1 MSKIDKTKIYHE
13 ILSKKEYLTVLKDRG
28 FKFDFPKKAF
38 DRICKFYGNHV
49 LKPISFCKFVK
60 SVQETEIKKMAT
72 VSKVLGEREIGS
84 ILDISNCF
92 AIIPKYYED
101 TYDEVK
107 IAEISP
113 KLKNQMMK
121 DIVKKAGMQ
130 WDLLLDYCDMQIVDT
145 QIKETSKVTISYEL
159 IDNVFK
165 YIPLLQIVLV
175 NGEKIDCS
183 FYSYKNILDK
193 CGIKLDKMIPY
204 LHHEIKDIDRTK
216 EKLETIPLYE
226 KIKLREFR
234 DKIRHGDFKDQ
245 KINFEQAMKQCK
257 RFDKIPLDMVEL
269 DLNKAHNLLE
279 NLIKKVD
286 DKKNKIKN
294 YCENIDN
301 QIIEIKDK
309 NNKNIYIRKNIFDKI
324 INEDEPDFDEYKTN
338 DIDGNEITLSKK
350 ALPDYKDNSPFVK
363 IYNKNNSKED
373 YILIDNH
380 DIEDNLSNFTF
391 VRQEEIF
398 KGKNKNDE
406 PLEEEWIVMD
416 VEFDDLPKLDDSK
429 PLYTI
434 PEKEILFG
442 KTKKDLLD
450 KLNKDNKDI
459 ILYNKNKSF
468 IPMTLVKEIKDRDK
482 NVKNK
487 NIKYKIKNRINKKD
501 NILVEYKDIFDEEKS
516 PELILINNEDNPDEN
531 IVVNKNDLIKELN
544 DWDTLDNNIKINNEV
559 NNNEVE
565 INPKKIKI
573 IILEKEEIPK
583 NFEDI
588 QEEIKNQITPE
599 NMVIKSVDNIIKK
612 SIAKKIIDNNDPNYD
627 IYYIK
632 DINNKKVKVS
642 KKILEKDNEDPSSH
656 LISISTKEE
665 PNKNIIIP
673 TQEIIK
679 QIDLDPMDESFTVND
694 KDGNK
699 YTIKKTSIKI
709 NPLEIEEINLDEQP
723 NKIKNDII
731 KNIKDYYYLYKDP
744 ENKSHYIRGD
754 ILKKVK
760 NYKSEY
766 PIENFEIEDEKNNKL
781 IIPKDVAEKIIDNP
795 NEIKNI
801 SLDDE
806 ENKGQP
812 IMADLDLFK
821 KGEGDI
827 EEPIPVNKDGKT
839 IILKRVKATKL
850 KDIDSLCEQP
860 EEKQYEIIYNLIKKL
875 QKDNPSTDI
884 YKVKDITNNDI
895 FIYEDSINKIEENKA
910 DPEKTTY
917 KGNSPMKQEII
928 CGKKIIKS
936 SPNNYIKLLGPN
948 IIVDK
953 KDLEKTLKEYKPSK
967 KIIKIK
973 DVKGDTKDI
982 DPLKI
987 QIYEPSSEETDI
999 TKILPADFSDI
1010 NEKLLIDIIP
1020 HNKLI
1025 LIKDNN
1031 NQSTIIKKKEGD
1043 NLIKYPKTS
1052 FDTFILY
1059 NKDGKKIKAS
1069 RKNTEKNVNDNNCEH
1084 IEIIDNTNNENK
1096 KEIILI
1102 NELLNALKDKE
1113 NEEFEIKN
1121 KDGKKIKLNK
1131 KKIKIVKQNDKY
1143 TDIPEQGE
1151 EIKNKLLSNIKDSFI
1166 KLKDS
1171 KSNKDIIIR
1180 SSQLNE
1186 INIHKQRT
1194 PFINYEILDNKKE
1207 KVYTTK
1213 DIAKQALSQ
1222 PKNQNLILC
1231 FDESQKDKE
1240 FFVPLEKIQNAKLDG
1255 DDLFDIDNN
1264 QKIIFKNL
1272 RIKKL
1277 EEPPKLG
1284 IQPEEE
1290 KMIKIINLINKINA
1304 GPLNKNYKSK
1314 DIDGKSCFVS
1324 NNYINKFQNDTKKD
1338 ENDTKYTINDAFGK
1352 NKITLNKS
1360 IITKDNKPGEYI
1372 IIKNKKDNKDYL
1384 VDLNDLL
1391 NNLKKFKSI
1400 DDDITITNSMDNNN
1414 MKLNPLDI
1422 EIVPPF
1428 KNYPLQRIFAK
1439 KIIPVKKDE
1448 NKNDNLNINNEKDKE
1463 GEERKVKK
1471 NEPNNQDEIKERIR
1485 LRSAPARHRAPEKK
1499 SYKIRRAIIYKKQ
1512 KKDH

>member
-1 MSKIDKTKIYHE
+1 MSKKDKTKIYHE
-13 ILSKKEYLTVLKDRG
+13 ILAKKEHLTVSKDNS
-28 FKFDFPKKAF
+28 FKFEFPKKAF
-38 DRICKFYGNHV
+38 DRICQFYGNHV
-49 LKPISFCKFVK
+49 LKPISFCKFIK

-84 ILDISNCF
+84 MLDISECF
-92 AIIPKYYED
+92 AIIPNYYHD
-101 TYDEVK
+101 TYDEAK
-107 IAEISP
+107 MAEISP

-130 WDLLLDYCDMQIVDT
+130 WDLLIDYCDIQIVDT

-159 IDNVFK
+159 VDNVFK
-165 YIPLLQIVLV
+165 YVPLLQIVFE
-175 NGEKIDCS
+175 NGEKVDCS

-193 CGIKLDKMIPY
+193 SGIKLDKMIPY
-204 LHHEIKDIDRTK
+204 LQHEVKEIDRAAI
-216 EKLETIPLYE
+216 EHETVPLYE
-226 KIKLREFR
+226 KVKLRQLR
-234 DKIRHGDFKDQ
+234 DKIKHGDFKDQ
-245 KINFEQAMKQCK
+245 KVNFDHDMQPLK
-257 RFDKIPLDMVEL
+257 RFDKIRFDMVEI
-269 DLNKAHNLLE
+269 DQNEASNLLDD
-279 NLIKKVD
+279 LIKKVD

-294 YCENIDN
+294 YYENIDN

-309 NNKNIYIRKNIFDKI
+309 DNNNIYIRKNIFDKI

-338 DIDGNEITLSKK
+338 DINGNEITLSKK
-350 ALPDYKDNSPFVK
+350 ALDDFKDNSPLVK
-363 IYNKNNSKED
+363 IHNKNNPKED
-373 YILIDNH
+373 YILIDNK
-380 DIEDNLSNFTF
+380 DIEDNLKDFTF
-391 VRQEEIF
+391 VRQEETF

-406 PLEEEWIVMD
+406 PLEEEWVVMD
-416 VEFDDLPKLDDSK
+416 VEFDDLPTLDESK

-434 PEKEILFG
+434 PEKENLFG

-450 KLNKDNKDI
+450 ELNKDNKDI

-487 NIKYKIKNRINKKD
+487 NIKYKIKNQINKKD
-501 NILVEYKDIFDEEKS
+501 NILVDYKDIFDEEKS
-516 PELILINNEDNPDEN
+516 PELIIINNEDTPNEN

-544 DWDTLDNNIKINNEV
+544 DWDTLDKDIKIKNEV
-559 NNNEVE
+559 NNNEKE
-565 INPKKIKI
+565 NNTKKIKI
-573 IILEKEEIPK
+573 IKLEKEEIPK

-588 QEEIKNQITPE
+588 QEEIKKQITPE
-599 NMVIKSVDNIIKK
+599 NMIIKSDDNIIKK
-612 SIAKKIIDNNDPNYD
+612 PIAKKIIDNNEPDYD

-632 DINNKKVKVS
+632 DLNNKKIKVS
-642 KKILEKDNEDPSSH
+642 KKKLEKDNEDPSSQ
-656 LISISTKEE
+656 LISVSTNED
-665 PNKNIIIP
+665 PNKNILVP

-699 YTIKKTSIKI
+699 HTIKKTSIKI

-723 NKIKNDII
+723 NKIKNDVI
-731 KNIKDYYYLYKDP
+731 KDIKDYYYLYKDP
-744 ENKSHYIRGD
+744 ENKPHYVRGD

-766 PIENFEIEDEKNNKL
+766 PIENFEIEDEKENKF
-781 IIPKDVAEKIIDNP
+781 IIPKDASIKIIDNP
-795 NEIKNI
+795 NEVKYI

-806 ENKGQP
+806 DNKGKP
-812 IMADLDLFK
+812 IMADLDTFK
-821 KGEGDI
+821 KGEGDR
-827 EEPIPVNKDGKT
+827 EDPIPVNKDGKT
-839 IILKRVKATKL
+839 IKLKKIKATKL
-850 KDIDSLCEQP
+850 KDIDSLGEQP

-884 YKVKDITNNDI
+884 YKVKDNTNKDI
-895 FIYEDSINKIEENKA
+895 FIYEDTINKIEENKA

-917 KGNSPMKQEII
+917 KGNSPMKEEII

-936 SPNNYIKLLGPN
+936 SPNKYIKLLGPN

-953 KDLEKTLKEYKPSK
+953 KDLEKALKEYKPSK

-973 DVKGDTKDI
+973 DANGSPKDI

-987 QIYEPSSEETDI
+987 KIYEPSSEETDI
-999 TKILPADFSDI
+999 NKILPADFSDI

-1020 HNKLI
+1020 HNKLV

-1031 NQSTIIKKKEGD
+1031 NQPIIIKKKEGD

-1052 FDTFILY
+1052 FDTFVLY
-1059 NKDGKKIKAS
+1059 DKDGKKIKTS
-1069 RKNTEKNVNDNNCEH
+1069 RKNTEKNVNDNNCEY

-1096 KEIILI
+1096 NEIVLV
-1102 NELLNALKDKE
+1102 NELLNTLKDKE

-1131 KKIKIVKQNDKY
+1131 KKITIVKQNNKY

-1151 EIKNKLLSNIKDSFI
+1151 EIKNKLLSNIKDPFI

-1171 KSNKDIIIR
+1171 KTNKDIKVR
-1180 SSQLNE
+1180 TSQINE
-1186 INIHKQRT
+1186 INNHKQRA

-1207 KVYTTK
+1207 KVYLTK
-1213 DIAKQALSQ
+1213 DLAKQALSQ
-1222 PKNQNLILC
+1222 PKNNNLILC
-1231 FDESQKDKE
+1231 YDETQKDKE
-1240 FFVPLEKIQNAKLDG
+1240 FYIPLEKIQNAKLDG
-1255 DDLFDIDNN
+1255 DDLLDIDNN
-1264 QKIIFKNL
+1264 QKIVFKNI
-1272 RIKKL
+1272 RIKNL
-1277 EEPPKLG
+1277 EEPPK
-1284 IQPEEE
+1284 IDVQPEEE
-1290 KMIKIINLINKINA
+1290 KMLKVINLINKINA
-1304 GPLNKNYKSK
+1304 GPLNKNYKSN
-1314 DIDGKSCFVS
+1314 DIEGKPCFIS
-1324 NNYINKFQNDTKKD
+1324 NNYIQKFQNDTKND
-1338 ENDTKYTINDAFGK
+1338 ENDTKYRVNDAFGK
-1352 NKITLNKS
+1352 NKITLNKG

-1391 NNLKKFKSI
+1391 NNLKNFKSI
-1400 DDDITITNSMDNNN
+1400 DDDITVTNSVDNNK

-1422 EIVPPF
+1422 EIVPPPN
-1428 KNYPLQRIFAK
+1428 NYPLQRIFAK
-1439 KIIPVKKDE
+1439 KVIPVKKDE
-1448 NKNDNLNINNEKDKE
+1448 NKNENLNINNEKDKE

-1471 NEPNNQDEIKERIR
+1471 NEPSNQDEIKERIR

-1512 KKDH
+1512 KKDQ